1 MLKISPKVCVCLPVY
16 NGASLC
22 DGIPFIYRSINSIL
36 SQTFTDFELL
46 ISDNASD
53 DSTPKICKEFLK
65 KDKRIKYFRHNTNLD
80 WIAHWK
86 SVLEKTNCE
95 YFVYHSHDDTWDPT
109 FLEKNIAILGTK
121 KNIIASFGKSKS
133 VGPGANTDFKL
144 DPHDNLIKFYYKKMR
159 LHFRNLNDIWTIT
172 GSYEKRIDSCL
183 HQRHN
188 GLFIYSVFK
197 TKILRKAEQIEKFTS
212 WDRAVIIKSLNYG
225 GIYLIDEILNYRY
238 VRNDTDV
245 FSSYKNN
252 KVSLFSTLFPQVK
265 FTLWCYRNL
274 SKKRFFKN
282 INYFIKLN
290 MNILFPILIV
300 PLFQKF
306 HK

>member
-1 MLKISPKVCVCLPVY
+1 
-16 NGASLC
+16 
-22 DGIPFIYRSINSIL
+22 
-36 SQTFTDFELL
+36 
-46 ISDNASD
+46 
-53 DSTPKICKEFLK
+53 
-65 KDKRIKYFRHNTNLD
+65 
-80 WIAHWK
+80 
-86 SVLEKTNCE
+86 
-95 YFVYHSHDDTWDPT
+95 
-109 FLEKNIAILGTK
+109 
-121 KNIIASFGKSKS
+121 
-133 VGPGANTDFKL
+133 
-144 DPHDNLIKFYYKKMR
+144 MR

-212 WDRAVIIKSLNYG
+212 WDRAVIIKALNYG